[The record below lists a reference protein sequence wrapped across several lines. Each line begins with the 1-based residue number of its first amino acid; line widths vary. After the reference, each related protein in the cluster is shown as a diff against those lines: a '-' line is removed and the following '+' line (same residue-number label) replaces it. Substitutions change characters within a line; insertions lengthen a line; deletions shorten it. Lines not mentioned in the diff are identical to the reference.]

1 MTTTSMAKYIRP
13 GDLKSHYGIDR
24 VTAWRWSRD
33 DEIGFPRPIRLSA
46 NVSVYDTS
54 EIDAWFAER
63 KNKGETH

>member
-1 MTTTSMAKYIRP
+1 MSTMFVAKYIRL
-13 GDLKSHYGIDR
+13 GELKSHYGIDR

-33 DEIGFPRPIRLSA
+33 TEICFPRPIRLSA

-63 KNKGETH
+63 KKAFETH